1 MVSNSSDQSISPRQI
16 GSSHWNH
23 QQLDVNMGVLS
34 GPDVQKGV
42 DQRVSEK
49 NAEGEQHG
57 TTLQTNECEWH

>member
-1 MVSNSSDQSISPRQI
+1 
-16 GSSHWNH
+16 
-23 QQLDVNMGVLS
+23 MGVLS